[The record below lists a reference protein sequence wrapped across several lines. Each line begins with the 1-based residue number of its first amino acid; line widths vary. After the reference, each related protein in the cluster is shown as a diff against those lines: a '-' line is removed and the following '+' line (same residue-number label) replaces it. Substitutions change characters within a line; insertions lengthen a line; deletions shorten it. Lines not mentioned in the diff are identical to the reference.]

1 MDPNLQAEDEEWSE
15 PAELDLDAEVVE
27 DEVDL
32 LDSLT
37 KEAEDL

>member
-15 PAELDLDAEVVE
+15 PAELDLDAVIAE
-27 DEVDL
+27 DEIDL

-37 KEAEDL
+37 QEAEDL